1 MSARPI
7 IRYARLANHPS
18 RHSAVALIAFLLP
31 SFKPVIKGYQW
42 RVVAHYVLH
51 FESIKPNEP

>member
-1 MSARPI
+1 MPAWPI
-7 IRYARLANHPS
+7 IRAGTLPWLLLPS
-18 RHSAVALIAFLLP
+18 FLP